1 MLKSMTGFG
10 KAEVN
15 YNSKKIIVEIR
26 SLNSKQLDI
35 SAFRMPSIYRDKDH
49 EVRNILA
56 QQLVRG
62 KVDCFINIEEE
73 VATSVPEINRSIF
86 QAYFEQIKLISR
98 EMGIEFDST
107 QILATILKLPEVLK
121 TDRKDVSDEEW
132 LALNKAVIL
141 AIENINKFR
150 EQEGKATAFDLV
162 AKVKTIKDLLNSVT
176 KYEAERIAAVR
187 QKLIDG
193 ISKFSEEVKPNPER
207 LEQELLFYIE
217 KMDINEE
224 KVRLAN
230 HCHYFIETISLEEPI
245 GRKLGF
251 ISQEMGR
258 EINTLGSKAN
268 HTEIQKIV
276 VQMKDELEKIKEQL
290 LNIL

>member
-49 EVRNILA
+49 EIRNILA
-56 QQLVRG
+56 QHLVRG

-73 VATSVPEINRSIF
+73 VAVSVPEINRAIF
-86 QAYFEQIKLISR
+86 QAYLEQIRQISR
-98 EMGIEFDST
+98 ETGIEFDST
-107 QILATILKLPEVLK
+107 QTLAAILKLPDVLK
-121 TDRKDVSDEEW
+121 TDRKEVSDEEW
-132 LALNKAVIL
+132 QALNKAVLL
-141 AIENINKFR
+141 AIESINKYR

-162 AKVKTIKDLLNSVT
+162 TKVKTIKDLLSSVSH
-176 KYEAERIAAVR
+176 YETARIGAVR

-193 ISKFSEEVKPNPER
+193 LSKFGEEVKINPER
-207 LEQELLFYIE
+207 LEQELIYYIE
-217 KMDINEE
+217 RLDINEE

-230 HCHYFIETISLEEPI
+230 HCHYFIETINLEEPI

-251 ISQEMGR
+251 IAQEMGR

-268 HTEIQKIV
+268 HAEIQKIV

>member
-10 KAEVN
+10 KAEVKC
-15 YNSKKIIVEIR
+15 NSKKIIVEIR

-35 SAFRMPSIYRDKDH
+35 STFRLPSLYRDKEH
-49 EVRNILA
+49 EIRNILS

-62 KVDCFINIEEE
+62 KVDCYINFEEE
-73 VATSVPEINRSIF
+73 IATSTPEINKATFR
-86 QAYFEQIKLISR
+86 AYLEQINTISR
-98 EMGIEFDST
+98 ETGIEFDST
-107 QILATILKLPEVLK
+107 QTLAAILKLPEVLK
-121 TDRKDVSDEEW
+121 TDRKDVPNDEWQSLFE
-132 LALNKAVIL
+132 AINSAINNLNT
-141 AIENINKFR
+141 FR
-150 EQEGKATAFDLV
+150 VQEGKATAFDLV
-162 AKVKTIKDLLNSVT
+162 EKVKTIKDLLNAVAPF
-176 KYEAERIAAVR
+176 EAERINTIR
-187 QKLIDG
+187 QKLMDG
-193 ISKFSEEVKPNPER
+193 FARYGDEVKPNPER
-207 LEQELLFYIE
+207 LEQELIFYIE
-217 KMDINEE
+217 RLDINEE

-230 HCHYFIETISLEEPI
+230 HCHFFIETISLQEPM

-251 ISQEMGR
+251 IAQEMGR